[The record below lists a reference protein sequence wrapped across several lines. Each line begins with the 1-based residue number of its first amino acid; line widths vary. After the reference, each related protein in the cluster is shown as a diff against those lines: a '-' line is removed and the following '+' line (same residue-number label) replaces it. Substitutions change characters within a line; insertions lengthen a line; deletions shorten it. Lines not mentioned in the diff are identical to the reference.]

1 MKDLKKQTTNTDSA
15 TKKITSLFG
24 KENYILMAIGA
35 IIILIGM
42 LVMSGG
48 KNQDPNVF
56 DETVVYSSARIT
68 VAPILILIGFVVEIY
83 AIFKKPKT
91 LA

>member
-1 MKDLKKQTTNTDSA
+1 MKDIKKQTSEST

-35 IIILIGM
+35 VIILIGM

-56 DETVVYSSARIT
+56 DESVVYSTSRIT
-68 VAPILILIGFVVEIY
+68 IAPILILIGFIVEIY

-91 LA
+91 IV

>member
-1 MKDLKKQTTNTDSA
+1 MKEHKSHTIDTASS

-24 KENYILMAIGA
+24 KENYILMAVGA
-35 IIILIGM
+35 IIITVGM
-42 LVMSGG
+42 LLMSGG

-56 DETVVYSSARIT
+56 DESVVYSTTRIT

-83 AIFKKPKT
+83 AIFKKPK
-91 LA
+91 ASA